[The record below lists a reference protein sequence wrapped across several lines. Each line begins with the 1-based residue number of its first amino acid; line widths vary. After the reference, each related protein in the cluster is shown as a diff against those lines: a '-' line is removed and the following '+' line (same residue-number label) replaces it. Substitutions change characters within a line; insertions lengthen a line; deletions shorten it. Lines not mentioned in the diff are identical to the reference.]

1 MKNITIILLLSLL
14 WDRLGLIEK
23 ADDANVDN
31 NILTTRMAFL
41 EPRDKK
47 CTFKCDFGDIQV

>member
-14 WDRLGLIEK
+14 RDRLGLIEK

-41 EPRDKK
+41 EL
-47 CTFKCDFGDIQV
+47 